1 MHRNLKIQLIAPSG
15 YPHDQVASQRGISR
29 LEAAGHTVSGKACLH
44 RMHQRFAGTVEE
56 RTAEINAF
64 ADPAQPLP
72 DLALAVRGGY
82 GAHQLLAN
90 LHYDALRE
98 RLGGQPFVLVG
109 HSDVNVLQ
117 LALLARAGIVT
128 LAGPMLSADFG
139 AETLRDFT
147 WRHFWNT
154 ACQARTEA
162 NWSVDDESPDVSVEG
177 VLWGG
182 NLAVMCALV
191 GTPYLPAIEQGILFV
206 EDVAEAPFRVERM
219 LYHLHL
225 AGILQKQRAL
235 VLGNFSSYRISE
247 YDNGYDLPEAVERIR
262 KVTGIPVITD
272 MPFGHTPDKITLPMG
287 GQARLVVH
295 GGEASLTCWNY
306 PHLG

>member
-29 LEAAGHTVSGKACLH
+29 LEAAGHTVTGKSCLE
-44 RMHQRFAGTVEE
+44 RIDQRFAGTVAE

-64 ADPAQPLP
+64 ADPAQPVP
-72 DLALAVRGGY
+72 DIAMAVRGGY

-90 LHYDALRE
+90 LDYDGLRA
-98 RLGGQPFVLVG
+98 RLAGQPFVLVG
-109 HSDVNVLQ
+109 HSDLTALQ
-117 LALLARAGIVT
+117 LALLARSGLT
-128 LAGPMLSADFG
+128 TFAGPMLSADFG

-147 WRHFWNT
+147 WRQFWST
-154 ACQARTEA
+154 VCHERAEA
-162 NWSVDDESPDVSVEG
+162 TWSVDGPCDDIAVEG
-177 VLWGG
+177 PLWGG
-182 NLAVMCALV
+182 NLAVLCALV
-191 GTPYLPAIEQGILFV
+191 GTPYLPAIEQGILFL

-225 AGILQKQRAL
+225 AGILGRQKAV

-262 KVTGIPVITD
+262 QVTGVPVITD
-272 MPFGHTPDKITLPMG
+272 MPFGHTPDKLTLPVG
-287 GQARLVVH
+287 APARLLVRD
-295 GGEASLTCWNY
+295 GEARLTVWNY
-306 PHLG
+306 PHFG